1 MLNHLRCA
9 RWLLAGVLVVVAACG
24 GGGGGDGSGGGNSGS
39 GGGGGSGGSTT
50 APPPSTPA
58 LPKTLALS
66 VPTIALA
73 LAGRPRV
80 VTVTNNGST
89 DAFSLQYT
97 VTPALPAGTV
107 LNFGCPAT
115 LAPGASCSITL
126 TPGGTPTAAAGVTPA
141 ASVLSVA
148 GSNTSA
154 VTTDVLVVT
163 HGSVYQSGYVFS
175 LNDSTPNTG
184 SVGGKVVALSDASAS
199 VPWSTPG
206 DGPDG
211 LPLDPQVATVHLVPG
226 IDEQSVAGPG
236 TCNGRSD
243 GPCNSRVIT
252 DFYPLVDKSLY
263 AAGNCK
269 LPKDERSDW
278 YLPAICE
285 LDSCG
290 AGDNVLSRLIN
301 NGVLTAAQL
310 PRPGYWS
317 STSSYA
323 NPDGL
328 AWVFSTVTNSG
339 VELGKDYSLGVRCVR
354 ALTP

>member
-1 MLNHLRCA
+1 M
-9 RWLLAGVLVVVAACG
+9 
-24 GGGGGDGSGGGNSGS
+24 
-39 GGGGGSGGSTT
+39 
-50 APPPSTPA
+50 
-58 LPKTLALS
+58 
-66 VPTIALA
+66 ALA
-73 LAGRPRV
+73 LGGQPRV

-89 DAFSLQYT
+89 DALSLQYT
-97 VTPALPAGTV
+97 VTPALPTGTV

-154 VTTDVLVVT
+154 VTTDVLVLT

-184 SVGGKVVALSDASAS
+184 SVGGKAVALSDASAS
-199 VPWSTPG
+199 VPWITPG

-211 LPLDPQVATVHLVPG
+211 LPVDPQVATDHLVPG

-236 TCNGRSD
+236 ACNGRSD
-243 GPCNSRVIT
+243 GECNSRVIT
-252 DFYPLVDKSLY
+252 DFYPVVDKSLY
-263 AAGNCK
+263 AAGHCK

-285 LDSCG
+285 LGSGGAVCG
-290 AGDNVLSRLIN
+290 AGDSVLSRLISS
-301 NGVLTAAQL
+301 GVLTAAQL
-310 PRPGYWS
+310 PRLGYWS
-317 STSSYA
+317 STSSHA
-323 NPDGL
+323 NPEGS
-328 AWVFSTVTNSG
+328 AWVFSTATNSG